1 MSKAGELLREVR
13 SKAGFAASRPAF
25 LTQYKELNWGQ
36 DPEVLRNWEDG
47 RVLFKEEQVLD
58 LLRVG
63 LVKHGTDEH
72 RALLEAIMF
81 DERERLRLN
90 SLRVLANNQE
100 ASEEPEAYFAPPK
113 SEAAVTQ
120 DNGQTQTV
128 VSPSDEATKKQLEV
142 LKAIGMTL
150 TDVSAQMES
159 LHAIEARL
167 VAVEQDFKRSRPW
180 MYLCLILVTLAV
192 LMGLA
197 VVYRLSDVFLDR
209 LDVII
214 QLLS

>member
-113 SEAAVTQ
+113 SEAAVNQ

-128 VSPSDEATKKQLEV
+128 VCKAGHSGTDKKVFWYLDEHYLGSTIANHV
-142 LKAIGMTL
+142 LSVRFKPGWNHLKVIDETG
-150 TDVSAQMES
+150 AQDS
-159 LHAIEARL
+159 RL
-167 VAVEQDFKRSRPW
+167 VF
-180 MYLCLILVTLAV
+180 
-192 LMGLA
+192 A
-197 VVYRLSDVFLDR
+197 VVK
-209 LDVII
+209 
-214 QLLS
+214 